1 MMKKRFLA
9 MTLAGAMCAAMLTGC
24 GGGSSAQTS
33 DGGSSAGSDGGDGK
47 YNISVIVKLTDGHF
61 NKVIA
66 GAKAYADEHDN
77 VSVEIQSPTSATSY
91 DEQVN
96 MIETSLGNPGIDAIV
111 LAPLQSDTAATL
123 VSTSTK
129 PVIAVDT
136 DFTSDK
142 KSSFVGTGNESAAKE
157 GGKAA
162 VEEAKKRGADKPT
175 VLILTGTQGDETHEA
190 RLAGYKEGAE
200 EAGGEVVEVQYCDAA
215 AEKAA
220 TAMEAVMQK
229 YPDGIDVV
237 LSSNDD
243 MAMSAL
249 KIIND
254 SGNAAYKDTVVCGF
268 DGNQSAIEAVK
279 AGTLG
284 MDIAQLGYDMG
295 YKAVEAAVAVLEG
308 NSVDSYIDSG
318 AKVVDSANAEDY
330 IADMKSKGLWE

>member
-1 MMKKRFLA
+1 
-9 MTLAGAMCAAMLTGC
+9 MTLVSALCAAMLTGC
-24 GGGSSAQTS
+24 GGGSTLTDSNSGGDSASS
-33 DGGSSAGSDGGDGK
+33 DGSK

-66 GAKAYADEHDN
+66 GAKAYAAEHDN

-96 MIETSLGNPGIDAIV
+96 MIETSIGNPGIDAIV

-123 VSTSTK
+123 VSTSEK

-190 RLAGYKEGAE
+190 RLAGYKAGAE
-200 EAGGEVVEVQYCDAA
+200 EAGGEVVEIQYCDAA

-229 YPDGIDVV
+229 YTGGIDVV

-249 KIIND
+249 KIIKD
-254 SGNAAYKDTVVCGF
+254 SGNAAYANTVVCGF
-268 DGNQSAIEAVK
+268 DGNQSAIEAVQS
-279 AGTLG
+279 GSLG

-308 NSVDSYIDSG
+308 NTVDEYIDSG
-318 AKVVDSANAEDY
+318 AKVVDSSNADDY

>member
-1 MMKKRFLA
+1 MFKKRFLA
-9 MTLAGAMCAAMLTGC
+9 MTLASAMCAAMLTGC
-24 GGGSSAQTS
+24 GGGSSS
-33 DGGSSAGSDGGDGK
+33 SGGDSSADGGDGS

-123 VSTSTK
+123 VSTAEK

-142 KSSFVGTGNESAAKE
+142 KSTFVGTGNESAAKE

-190 RLAGYKEGAE
+190 RLAGYKAGAE

-215 AEKAA
+215 AEKAS
-220 TAMEAVMQK
+220 TSMEAVMQK
-229 YPDGIDVV
+229 YPNGIDVV

-243 MAMSAL
+243 MAMAAL

-254 SGNAAYKDTVVCGF
+254 SGNSAYDNTVVCGF

-284 MDIAQLGYDMG
+284 MDIAQLGFDMG

-308 NSVDSYIDSG
+308 NSVEDYIDSG
-318 AKVVDSANAEDY
+318 AKVVDSANCDEY
-330 IADMKSKGLWE
+330 ISDMQSKGLWE

>member
-1 MMKKRFLA
+1 MFKKRFLA
-9 MTLAGAMCAAMLTGC
+9 MTLASAMCAAMLTGC
-24 GGGSSAQTS
+24 GGGSSS
-33 DGGSSAGSDGGDGK
+33 SGGDSSADGGDGS

-123 VSTSTK
+123 VSTAEK

-142 KSSFVGTGNESAAKE
+142 KSTFVGTGNESAAKE

-190 RLAGYKEGAE
+190 RLAGYKAGAE
-200 EAGGEVVEVQYCDAA
+200 EAGGEVVEVQYCDAM
-215 AEKAA
+215 AEKAS

-243 MAMSAL
+243 MAMAAL

-254 SGNAAYKDTVVCGF
+254 SGNAAYTDTVVCGF

-284 MDIAQLGYDMG
+284 MDIAQLGFDMG

-308 NSVDSYIDSG
+308 NSVEDYIDSG
-318 AKVVDSANAEDY
+318 AKVVDSANCDEY
-330 IADMKSKGLWE
+330 ISDMQSKGLWE